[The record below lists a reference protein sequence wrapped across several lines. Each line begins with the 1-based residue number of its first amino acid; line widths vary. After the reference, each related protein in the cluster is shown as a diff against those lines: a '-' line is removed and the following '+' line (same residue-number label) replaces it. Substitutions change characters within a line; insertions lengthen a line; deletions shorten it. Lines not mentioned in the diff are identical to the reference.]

1 MISKN
6 RKFLRKY
13 IGLLSSISII
23 AILPLNVFLIVAVFT
38 ARVHIS
44 IPSLVLYVS
53 VCLTMLLLV
62 VVSSSKR
69 VSYKE

>member
-6 RKFLRKY
+6 SKFSWKY

-23 AILPLNVFLIVAVFT
+23 AILPLNVFLIIAVFT

-44 IPSLVLYVS
+44 IPLLVLYVS
-53 VCLTMLLLV
+53 VCFIMLLLY
-62 VVSSSKR
+62 VVSTSKR

>member
-6 RKFLRKY
+6 SKFLWKY
-13 IGLLSSISII
+13 IGLLSSTSII
-23 AILPLNVFLIVAVFT
+23 VLLPLNVFLIISVFT

-53 VCLTMLLLV
+53 VCLTMLLLQV
-62 VVSSSKR
+62 LSSSKR
-69 VSYKE
+69 VLYKK